1 MQYRLSGKRRFNMS
15 RFSLLGAIFAVAL
28 GGAVT
33 ATPVQ
38 AQVTAYK
45 QAVAEAASRD
55 EDIAAFY
62 RARHFAPIWTGEGEE
77 YRTRRAELLRALSTA
92 QMHGLPEARYS
103 VDGLLEMLQDAR
115 TPRDQGL
122 AEVALSD
129 VFLRYARDIQT
140 GVLVPS
146 RVDSRI
152 VRKVPYRDR
161 QTYLKDLLD
170 GNPAAFFRALPP
182 RSMEYNALMKEKL
195 QMEALL
201 ENGGWGRAV
210 NASKLSPG
218 DSGVAVIALR
228 DRMIAMGYLTRSN
241 TRTYNDTLKAAVQR
255 FQLDH
260 GLTAD
265 GVAGT
270 GTIREINKSVAT
282 RLQSVVVAL
291 ERERWMNK
299 DRGARHILV
308 NIPDFTAKVMDDGDV
323 TFVTRAVV
331 GALSDDR
338 PTPEFSDVM
347 EHMVINPSWYVPRSI
362 ITKEYLPLLKRNAGA
377 VGHIEITDRRGRK
390 VNRGAVD
397 FSKYTARS
405 FPYSMRQPPS
415 PRNALGLVK
424 FMFPNK
430 HNIYLHDTPA
440 KNLFSRDVRAFSHGC
455 VRLAQPFDFAY
466 TLLAKQTDE
475 PQAYFQRIL
484 KSGRE
489 TKVNLETQV
498 PVHII
503 YRTAFTTPKGQ
514 TQYRADIYGR
524 DARIWSALSQAGVV
538 LGGVQG

>member
-1 MQYRLSGKRRFNMS
+1 
-15 RFSLLGAIFAVAL
+15 
-28 GGAVT
+28 
-33 ATPVQ
+33 
-38 AQVTAYK
+38 
-45 QAVAEAASRD
+45 
-55 EDIAAFY
+55 
-62 RARHFAPIWTGEGEE
+62 
-77 YRTRRAELLRALSTA
+77 
-92 QMHGLPEARYS
+92 MHGLPQNRYD
-103 VDGLLEMLQDAR
+103 VQEITAMLRDAR

-122 AEVALSD
+122 AEVALTG

-152 VRKVPYRDR
+152 VRKIPYRDR
-161 QTYLKDLLD
+161 LGYLNEFTSTK
-170 GNPAAFFRALPP
+170 PAAFFRALPP
-182 RSMEYNALMKEKL
+182 RTMEYNALMKEKL
-195 QMEALL
+195 KMEALL
-201 ENGGWGRAV
+201 DQGGWGPSV
-210 NASKLSPG
+210 NASKLEPG
-218 DSGVAVIALR
+218 STSVAVVALR
-228 DRMIAMGYLTRSN
+228 NRLIAMGYLVRSN
-241 TRTYNDTLKAAVQR
+241 ARTYDSAIQAAVQR

-260 GLTAD
+260 GLTGD
-265 GVAGT
+265 GIAGAGT
-270 GTIREINKSVAT
+270 LKEINKSVAK

-299 DRGARHILV
+299 DRGQRHILV
-308 NIPDFTAKVMDDGDV
+308 NIPDFTAKVMDEGNV

-338 PTPEFSDVM
+338 PTPEFSDEM

-362 ITKEYLPLLKRNAGA
+362 ITKEYLPMLQRNAGA

-397 FSKYTARS
+397 FSKYTARN
-405 FPYSMRQPPS
+405 FPFSMRQPPS
-415 PRNALGLVK
+415 RRNALGLVK

-440 KNLFSRDVRAFSHGC
+440 KNLFGQDVRAFSHGC

-466 TLLAKQTDE
+466 TLLAKQTAD
-475 PQAYFQRIL
+475 PVGDFTRIL
-484 KSGRE
+484 NSGRE
-489 TKVNLETQV
+489 TKVPMDVHV

-514 TQYRADIYGR
+514 TQCRADIYGR
-524 DARIWSALSQAGVV
+524 DARIWNALAREGVV

>member
-1 MQYRLSGKRRFNMS
+1 MQYSFSRKFRHKSGWVS
-15 RFSLLGAIFAVAL
+15 VLGAAFAIAL
-28 GGAVT
+28 TGFVS
-33 ATPVQ
+33 ATPLY
-38 AQVTAYK
+38 AGVTAYK

-55 EDIAAFY
+55 EDVAAFY
-62 RARHFAPIWTGEGEE
+62 RTRKFAPIWTGDTDAHRE
-77 YRTRRAELLRALSTA
+77 RRSELLRAISSAGL
-92 QMHGLPEARYS
+92 HGLPTRRYN
-103 VDGLLEMLQDAR
+103 VAQIMELLKDAR

-122 AEVALSD
+122 AEVALTE
-129 VFLRYARDIQT
+129 VFLQYARDIQT

-146 RVDSRI
+146 RVDSSI

-161 QTYLKDLLD
+161 QSYLDDLLTSK
-170 GNPAAFFRALPP
+170 PAAFFQALPP

-195 QMEALL
+195 HMEMLL
-201 ENGGWGRAV
+201 DNGGWGPTV
-210 NASKLSPG
+210 NASKLEPG
-218 DSGVAVIALR
+218 SNGVAVIALR
-228 DRMIAMGYLTRSN
+228 DRLIAMGYLTRSN
-241 TRTYNDTLKAAVQR
+241 TRVYNDALKSAVQA

-265 GVAGT
+265 GFAGT
-270 GTIREINKSVAT
+270 GTIREINKTVDT

-299 DRGARHILV
+299 DRGQRHILV
-308 NIPDFTAKVMDDGDV
+308 NIPDFTAKVMDDGDI

-338 PTPEFSDVM
+338 PTPEFSDEM

-362 ITKEYLPLLKRNAGA
+362 ITKEYLPLLQRNSGA

-397 FSKYTARS
+397 FSKYTERN

-415 PRNALGLVK
+415 RNNALGLVK

-466 TLLAKQTDE
+466 TLLA
-475 PQAYFQRIL
+475 PQSDDPKGQFNRIL
-484 KSGRE
+484 NSGRE
-489 TKVNLETQV
+489 TKVPLDVRV

-524 DARIWSALSQAGVV
+524 DARIWSALSREGVV